1 MSDLSIPGVTD
12 KYNTQ
17 KIIDALMTAK
27 REPLTRMQKE
37 LDLEQQRKAAWQ
49 DVTRK
54 LSGLRDTARFLFSF
68 QNPFNDRVA
77 SSSDEKTLTA
87 IATRQAVE
95 ETKKILV
102 KQVATADRFLSQPLP
117 RDFAVDA
124 GAYTFHVGDKEVS
137 LNWKG
142 GSLRAFAEALSA
154 RGADI
159 LSASVVNDT
168 PSTQVLLI
176 EGKRTG
182 STNRLSFSD
191 KATDL
196 AVKAGMLQRSQTASR
211 TVTIDP
217 RSLAQWT
224 KPVAPQGY
232 IVQAGT
238 LVLNPGTELKVPVS
252 PSVALNKNMVL
263 ELSVKVERLPLPGT
277 EEVKPPP
284 GPTVPSTGGIDF
296 KGIHVES
303 DPSQTPL
310 PEWQPPRPPEN
321 ITDLQ
326 SLFMEGDGKV
336 IPLPAVPD
344 VTDFQKIQVPVGE
357 LASTLDALD
366 FRNLNTYR
374 KIDVKD
380 ISIFDKT
387 QRGDY
392 VPAKALS
399 EAGDA
404 VITVDGIDVKRTT
417 NAIDDLLPGVTLN
430 LKAPSDSPVDLSV
443 RHDVEGIKKQVEGLV
458 GSYNQIITD
467 IDVLTRKDPSII
479 ENAGYLTDD
488 EKKKDRENLGLI
500 MGDLSLQQLK
510 DSLQTTMMNPYPTS
524 LGRELSLLAQIG
536 ISTDTRA
543 PGSASIDKTRL
554 RGYLEV
560 DEQKLT
566 AAIEQRAEG
575 VKQLFGNDTNGDLVV
590 DSGAAFR
597 LDALLRPYVSIGGI
611 FPQRVT
617 TLDQQIADSNRKI
630 TDYKIK
636 LDDYQ
641 AELKKKYGQMGGALD
656 ALQKNSQSIQNFNR
670 QSGTQ

>member
-37 LDLEQQRKAAWQ
+37 LELEQQRKTAWQ
-49 DVTRK
+49 DITRK

-77 SSSDEKTLTA
+77 VSSDEKTLVAT
-87 IATRQAVE
+87 ATRQATE

-102 KQVATADRFLSQPLP
+102 KQVATADRFLSQSLP
-117 RDFAVDA
+117 RDFTVDP
-124 GAYTFHVGDKEVS
+124 GQYTFHVGDKEVA
-137 LNWKG
+137 LTWKG
-142 GSLRAFAEALSA
+142 GSLRAFADALSA
-154 RGADI
+154 RGTNV

-176 EGKRTG
+176 EGKLTG

-191 KATDL
+191 KASDL
-196 AVKAGMLQRSQTASR
+196 AVKAGMLQRTQTGARS
-211 TVTIDP
+211 VTIDP
-217 RSLAQWT
+217 KGFSQWT

-232 IVQAGT
+232 TVQAGT
-238 LVLNPGTELKVPVS
+238 LVLNPGTELKIPMS
-252 PSVALNKNMVL
+252 PSVTLNKNMVL
-263 ELSVKVERLPLPGT
+263 ELSVKVERLPPPGT
-277 EEVKPPP
+277 EEAKPPP
-284 GPTVPSTGGIDF
+284 GPAIPSTGGIDF
-296 KGIHVES
+296 KGIHIEN

-310 PEWQPPRPPEN
+310 PEWQAPTPPQN

-357 LASTLDALD
+357 LASTLDAIDL
-366 FRNLNTYR
+366 RNLNTYR

-392 VPAKALS
+392 LPTKALS

-404 VITVDGIDVKRTT
+404 VISMDGIDVKRTT

-443 RHDVEGIKKQVEGLV
+443 KHDVEGIKKQVEGLV
-458 GSYNQIITD
+458 GSYNLIITD
-467 IDVLTRKDPSII
+467 VDVLTRKDPSII
-479 ENAGYLTDD
+479 ENATYLTDD
-488 EKKKDRENLGLI
+488 EKKKDRANLGLI

-543 PGSASIDKTRL
+543 PGSSSIDKTRL

-560 DEQKLT
+560 DDQRLT
-566 AAIEQRAEG
+566 SAIEQHAEG
-575 VKQLFGNDTNGDLVV
+575 VKQLFGNDTTGDLVV

-611 FPQRVT
+611 LPQRVT
-617 TLDQQIADSNRKI
+617 TLDQQIADSNRSI
-630 TDYKIK
+630 ADYKIK

-641 AELKKKYGQMGGALD
+641 AQLKRKYGQMGGALD

-670 QSGTQ
+670 QSGTP

>member
-17 KIIDALMTAK
+17 KVVDALMTAK

-37 LDLEQQRKAAWQ
+37 LDLEQQRRTVWQ
-49 DVTRK
+49 EVSRK
-54 LSGLRDTARFLFSF
+54 LSGLRDNARFLFSF

-77 SSSDEKTLTA
+77 TSSDERTLTA
-87 IATRQAVE
+87 TATRQAVE

-117 RDFAVDA
+117 RDFTVDA
-124 GAYTFHVGDKEVS
+124 GQYTFRVGDKEVS
-137 LNWKG
+137 LAWKG
-142 GSLRAFAEALSA
+142 GSLRGFAEALSA
-154 RGADI
+154 RGAAI

-176 EGKRTG
+176 EGKLTG
-182 STNRLSFSD
+182 STNRLGFSD
-191 KATDL
+191 KSTDL
-196 AVKAGMLQRSQTASR
+196 AVKTGMVQRSQSGARS
-211 TVTIDP
+211 VAIDP
-217 RSLAQWT
+217 KGFSQWT
-224 KPVAPQGY
+224 KPVSPQGY
-232 IVQAGT
+232 AVQAGT
-238 LVLNPGTELKVPVS
+238 LVLNPGAELKVPIS

-263 ELSVKVERLPLPGT
+263 EFSVKVERLPLPGT
-277 EEVKPPP
+277 EEANPPP
-284 GPTVPSTGGIDF
+284 GPTVPPTGGIDF
-296 KGIHVES
+296 KGIHIEN
-303 DPSQTPL
+303 DLSQTPL
-310 PEWQPPRPPEN
+310 PEWQPPKPLEN

-326 SLFMEGDGKV
+326 SMFMEGDGKV

-366 FRNLNTYR
+366 LRNLNTYR
-374 KIDVKD
+374 RIDVKD
-380 ISIFDKT
+380 ISIFDRT

-392 VPAKALS
+392 LPTKALS

-404 VITVDGIDVKRTT
+404 VITMDGIDVKRTT

-443 RHDVEGIKKQVEGLV
+443 KHDVEGIKKQVEGLV

-467 IDVLTRKDPSII
+467 IDVLTRRDPSII
-479 ENAGYLTDD
+479 EGASYLTDD

-510 DSLQTTMMNPYPTS
+510 DSMQTTMMNPYPTS

-543 PGSASIDKTRL
+543 LGSASIDKTRL

-560 DEQKLT
+560 DDEKLT
-566 AAIEQRAEG
+566 TAIEQHAEA
-575 VKQLFGNDTNGDLVV
+575 VKQLFGNDTTGDLVV

-617 TLDQQIADSNRKI
+617 TLDQQIADSNRNI
-630 TDYKIK
+630 ADYKVK

-656 ALQKNSQSIQNFNR
+656 TLQKNSQSIQNFNR